1 MFITDST
8 TIETL
13 TAAYTGDAVRH
24 SIATTIHNT
33 RTTREERQQ
42 WAKVVIDY
50 EGRRSARMET
60 IATIDRALARDITSA
75 FHAVEDELWGVIAAR
90 FGVEGAPRDIITAM
104 GEDYGDV
111 YDVLDEQLEDMA
123 RAEAQRIVARHAAEE
138 AR

>member
-13 TAAYTGDAVRH
+13 TTAYTNDAIRH
-24 SIATTIHNT
+24 SIATTIHTT

-60 IATIDRALARDITSA
+60 IATIDRALARDIASA

-111 YDVLDEQLEDMA
+111 YDVLDEQLEGMA
-123 RAEAQRIVARHAAEE
+123 RAEAQRIVARRAAEE
-138 AR
+138 VR

>member
-13 TAAYTGDAVRH
+13 TTAYINDAVRH
-24 SIATTIHNT
+24 SIATTIHST

-42 WAKVVIDY
+42 WIKVVIDY

-75 FHAVEDELWGVIAAR
+75 FHTVEEQVWSAAR
-90 FGVEGAPRDIITAM
+90 DRFDVDGAPRDIITAM
-104 GEDYGDV
+104 GEDYGDI
-111 YDVLDEQLEDMA
+111 YDVLDNLEDMA
-123 RAEAQRIVARHAAEE
+123 RAEAQQIAARRAAGEV
-138 AR
+138 R